1 MRILL
6 ILSLALACT
15 VSSAFAQT
23 AATLRS
29 GDIFELGLRG
39 VPVEFANEFTVIY
52 TVGSD
57 GTVNIPLVGDFK
69 AEGLTT
75 TQLQRAIEARMI
87 SEKVFTKPT
96 VIISVQNAQ
105 RTVTVGGNVRNPT
118 RIQWSND
125 MTLISAISA
134 AAGPTEFAGDKVRLV
149 RGGRVEVFSR
159 KKLRDPA
166 LDPKVLPGDQVDV
179 L

>member
-1 MRILL
+1 MRLL
-6 ILSLALACT
+6 LLLT
-15 VSSAFAQT
+15 FAFASAS
-23 AATLRS
+23 AAFGQLAVTLRS

-75 TQLQRAIEARMI
+75 TQLQRAIEARMM
-87 SEKVFTKPT
+87 SEKIFTKPT

-105 RTVTVGGNVRNPT
+105 RAVFVGGNVRSPT
-118 RIQWSND
+118 RVQWSND
-125 MTLISAISA
+125 MTLISAINS